1 MINAIQNALTGLFG
15 ASKRIEATAS
25 NIANLNTAG
34 SLEDGGQP
42 PYSTLTTAQA
52 AQDSG
57 GVKTE
62 IIPKSPGF
70 VPAYDPDSPFA
81 NAQGEIGVPDTDLAE
96 EGVNLTLA
104 KTAYRANLA
113 VIKTADEM
121 QDELI
126 KSFDR
131 EV

>member
-34 SLEDGGQP
+34 SLEDGGQS